1 LLNLTDESFGG
12 VFLGLF
18 FQILLFCIL
27 TVLVLRGLTTRNGWF
42 ASFRMLIL
50 ALIGIGILL
59 GWQLSMAAEAG
70 IELEESTG
78 MDNSNIMAIFIP
90 FSIYFIGI
98 LAMLVVFFRNRR
110 DIKRWFPAKR

>member
-1 LLNLTDESFGG
+1 
-12 VFLGLF
+12 
-18 FQILLFCIL
+18 
-27 TVLVLRGLTTRNGWF
+27 
-42 ASFRMLIL
+42 
-50 ALIGIGILL
+50 
-59 GWQLSMAAEAG
+59 MAAEAG